1 MRNFGKLD
9 EEVIYINLELEK
21 GRSITSIAL
30 EDYGYKN
37 ESSLRKKLTKNN
49 IYKRVGNKFTKQ
61 NEDILQNREI
71 INEDNNV
78 RQSVRHYVTPV
89 LREVI
94 VEENKPVVTTSQN
107 VTDIIKDSDYAGL
120 ISNYEIIMRMV
131 EDYKNSGIY
140 DDSRKKIIINL
151 PLDTEEERI
160 TFRINKTVYNEF
172 QEFAKENKQ
181 FKIKELVSA
190 ALKEF
195 IDKYR

>member
-1 MRNFGKLD
+1 MRSFGELD
-9 EEVIYINLELEK
+9 EEIIYINLELEK

-37 ESSLRKKLTKNN
+37 ESSLRKKLTKNK

-61 NEDILQNREI
+61 NESKLQNKEVI
-71 INEDNNV
+71 TDNNV

-89 LREVI
+89 LQEAI
-94 VEENKPVVTTSQN
+94 IEENNCVVTRSQN
-107 VTDIIKDSDYAGL
+107 VTDVIKDSDYNGL
-120 ISNYEIIMRMV
+120 ITHYEIIMRMV
-131 EDYKNSGIY
+131 EDYKNSGLY
-140 DDSRKKIIINL
+140 DEKRKKIIINL
-151 PLDTEEERI
+151 PLDIEEERI

-172 QEFAKENKQ
+172 QQFAKENKQ

-195 IDKYR
+195 VDKYS